1 MKKQIHPTYYPQ
13 AKVSCAC
20 GNSFITGS
28 TLPEIK
34 VDICSA
40 CHPFFTGSQKLIDTQ
55 GRVERFI
62 QQREKAKAYKM
73 NKKTKKALKE
83 EKPEPPK
90 TLREMLKT
98 IKK

>member
-28 TLPEIK
+28 TIPEIK

-40 CHPFFTGSQKLIDTQ
+40 CHPFFTGSQKLVDTQ

-62 QQREKAKAYKM
+62 QRREKAKAYKM
-73 NKKTKKALKE
+73 KTKKTLKE

-98 IKK
+98 VKK